1 MVLRENPNAPPTPEE
16 AYSFETDFSEEEV
29 DEQGIPLAD
38 KEPGSPAPSSES
50 EDKMAASSGAAN
62 HDGDTSPAEES
73 VEESSEAAASDVVF
87 IKATPP
93 PHAERAEYLLIKT
106 MREVKQEDS
115 GDEVASPHVVAT
127 PQPNRRNA
135 TASWHHLPSK
145 VWLLKSPIY
154 NSQATVRLERLEPYG
169 QNRVT
174 YGFEDQGSGVKLVLK
189 LGAHGDEVGLSRTY
203 SGFCAS
209 VVWHGTFKVRW
220 ATHSESTASVSL
232 IPAILQERVELATT
246 FLELQGVDSKGSV
259 EFLTYST
266 VVLAVLR
273 ATGVELLDTGASNL
287 GVNSA
292 AVPQP
297 NLQLFDLGSWYLVH
311 PPKVPS
317 MRWTGFR
324 ALLDNYA
331 PARSGWIRTV
341 LARLGSTRL
350 MVSTLLQE
358 CQSYREV
365 LIEQGILLSDG
376 SLDPAIGRATAQ

>member
-1 MVLRENPNAPPTPEE
+1 MVLRAKTRML
-16 AYSFETDFSEEEV
+16 T
-29 DEQGIPLAD
+29 IPLAD

-50 EDKMAASSGAAN
+50 EDASSGAAN

-87 IKATPP
+87 INATPP

-106 MREVKQEDS
+106 IREVKQEDS
-115 GDEVASPHVVAT
+115 GDEVASPHVV
-127 PQPNRRNA
+127 PRRSQTGA
-135 TASWHHLPSK
+135 MPRRRGTTCLSK

-154 NSQATVRLERLEPYG
+154 NSQATVRLERLEPYR

-220 ATHSESTASVSL
+220 ATHLESTASVSL

-297 NLQLFDLGSWYLVH
+297 KLQLFDLGSWYLVH

-324 ALLDNYA
+324 ALLDKYA

-341 LARLGSTRL
+341 REGGLGSTRL
-350 MVSTLLQE
+350 MVSTLFQE

>member
-1 MVLRENPNAPPTPEE
+1 MGSGQAAREGHQETTGEEQSGPAGGGNAASSSQRPAHLPWPPPTPPVPTRDRASSQHEDARDPPVVLRENPNAPPTPEE

-106 MREVKQEDS
+106 IREVKQEDS

-154 NSQATVRLERLEPYG
+154 NSQATVRLERLAPYG

-209 VVWHGTFKVRW
+209 VVWHGTLSR
-220 ATHSESTASVSL
+220 
-232 IPAILQERVELATT
+232 
-246 FLELQGVDSKGSV
+246 KGWS
-259 EFLTYST
+259 S
-266 VVLAVLR
+266 
-273 ATGVELLDTGASNL
+273 
-287 GVNSA
+287 
-292 AVPQP
+292 PP
-297 NLQLFDLGSWYLVH
+297 PSWSC
-311 PPKVPS
+311 K
-317 MRWTGFR
+317 
-324 ALLDNYA
+324 
-331 PARSGWIRTV
+331 GWI
-341 LARLGSTRL
+341 LKGL
-350 MVSTLLQE
+350 
-358 CQSYREV
+358 
-365 LIEQGILLSDG
+365 
-376 SLDPAIGRATAQ
+376 

>member
-1 MVLRENPNAPPTPEE
+1 M
-16 AYSFETDFSEEEV
+16 
-29 DEQGIPLAD
+29 
-38 KEPGSPAPSSES
+38 
-50 EDKMAASSGAAN
+50 
-62 HDGDTSPAEES
+62 
-73 VEESSEAAASDVVF
+73 
-87 IKATPP
+87 
-93 PHAERAEYLLIKT
+93 
-106 MREVKQEDS
+106 
-115 GDEVASPHVVAT
+115 
-127 PQPNRRNA
+127 
-135 TASWHHLPSK
+135 
-145 VWLLKSPIY
+145 
-154 NSQATVRLERLEPYG
+154 
-169 QNRVT
+169 
-174 YGFEDQGSGVKLVLK
+174 KLVLK

-297 NLQLFDLGSWYLVH
+297 KLQLFDLGSWYLVH

-324 ALLDNYA
+324 ALLDKYA
-331 PARSGWIRTV
+331 PARSGWIRQAWLVKEAWVPPASWYRRSFRSAKATV
-341 LARLGSTRL
+341 RCSSSRASFCLMAPWTLPLAEPLHSDP
-350 MVSTLLQE
+350 VS
-358 CQSYREV
+358 SA
-365 LIEQGILLSDG
+365 GA
-376 SLDPAIGRATAQ
+376 AIPHV

>member
-1 MVLRENPNAPPTPEE
+1 
-16 AYSFETDFSEEEV
+16 
-29 DEQGIPLAD
+29 
-38 KEPGSPAPSSES
+38 
-50 EDKMAASSGAAN
+50 MAASSGAAN

-106 MREVKQEDS
+106 IREVKQEDS

-154 NSQATVRLERLEPYG
+154 NSQAAVRLERLEPYG

-209 VVWHGTFKVRW
+209 VVWQGTFKVRW

-297 NLQLFDLGSWYLVH
+297 KLQLFDLGSWYLVH

-324 ALLDNYA
+324 ALLDKYA

-341 LARLGSTRL
+341 LAREGGLGSTRL
-350 MVSTLLQE
+350 MVSTLL
-358 CQSYREV
+358 
-365 LIEQGILLSDG
+365 LPKL
-376 SLDPAIGRATAQ
+376 P